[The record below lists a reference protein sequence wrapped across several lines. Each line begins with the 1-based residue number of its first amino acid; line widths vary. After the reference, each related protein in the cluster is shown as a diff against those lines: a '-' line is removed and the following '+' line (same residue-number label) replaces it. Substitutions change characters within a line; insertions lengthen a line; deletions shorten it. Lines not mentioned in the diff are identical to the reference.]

1 MRISTKLVRGQF
13 VAGQHGGGICQCALL
28 VGREDGDRNVVGVD
42 NDSQS
47 ANGASASA
55 QGTPAGAE
63 GVQVDAGG
71 ASSLTN
77 TTTPRAAS
85 SYSSQP

>member
-1 MRISTKLVRGQF
+1 MLVLAHEDFNQTGMWRQF

-28 VGREDGDRNVVGVD
+28 VGRVD
-42 NDSQS
+42 NDSLS

-71 ASSLTN
+71 VSSLTN
-77 TTTPRAAS
+77 TTTPREAS
-85 SYSSQP
+85 S